1 MKRSQTPEK
10 AIALEAKREKA
21 VAKKLRFKN
30 REELRELYRIGNP
43 DKFTSDDIWLF
54 VVSCFGVVL
63 VMAAMASLNTVLPD
77 IAMDAKASQSQL
89 TWIVDA
95 YTLTLAGLLLPA
107 GAIGD
112 RFGRKGVFIGGLIV
126 FTIGCLIPIWWDTAN
141 ALIAARAVSGLGAA
155 FVMPST
161 LSILASRVPSRR
173 RPLAIAIWGASAGIG
188 AVLGLVGSGVILL
201 KFEWKGIFVALA
213 AFAALM
219 AICSF
224 TIEESREKK
233 PPRFDP
239 LGAVL
244 SAIGIALL
252 VLGLI
257 EAPTAGWGHPGIIV
271 CFIAA
276 IAFIGGF
283 IAWQLKCDHPLL
295 DVRLFA
301 NRGFGSG
308 SLSLLVQFAAT
319 FGVFYLLVQFM
330 QLVQGYSPI
339 KSAFSMAPLVP
350 PCIIFALLSIWA
362 TRKIGQKWL
371 LVFGHLILAAALL
384 MMIGVTRET
393 GYWYITAHMLIFAT
407 GLGLT
412 AAPATTAIMLQ
423 TPEKKYGVASA
434 VNDAAREIGAALGIA
449 LTGSLLTT
457 FYSDQVTSI
466 ANKVRDS
473 LNMAAQMGAGQPGS
487 GAKAHDAITGGLAGA
502 QSVAEQLSHNPMTQ
516 QLAGKLVNDA
526 QTAFVDGQMWAAIVL
541 AIIQIVTAIILA
553 FWAPGFHT
561 VKSQKDEEALNN
573 AKQSI
578 PIPLMAALDQ
588 TATRRHLLV
597 ATDFDG
603 TLAPLVSNPKKSTP
617 IPGVLEALEILADVP
632 HTKAAIVS
640 GRDLASLRKV
650 APVSRE
656 VTLVGSHGAEISDEE
671 SDLSKEQE
679 ELLKRLTEE
688 VKQASKLIHGSHVEE
703 KKYAVA
709 LHTRTAIKPA
719 KAAEQVAALKDQ
731 LAAIPGVTLAHG
743 KMVSEFAVI
752 NATKDAALE
761 SITKRWENGADAVL
775 YLGDDITDEH
785 IFTGLPA
792 RLASPTTE
800 IITVKVGEGET
811 AAQYRVDNE
820 LIAAAVIDYLCE
832 ERDRFA
838 DEHFTKKD
846 RKQHRKNVRSRTVKR
861 IVSTVPRR

>member
-1 MKRSQTPEK
+1 MKRSPTPEK
-10 AIALEAKREKA
+10 AIALEAKREQA

-43 DKFTSDDIWLF
+43 DKFTKDDIWLF

-77 IAMDAKASQSQL
+77 IAMDAKANQSEL

-95 YTLTLAGLLLPA
+95 YTLALAGLLLPA

-126 FTIGCLIPIWWDTAN
+126 FTIGSLVPIWWDTPD

-173 RPLAIAIWGASAGIG
+173 RPLAIAIWGASAGVG
-188 AVLGLVGSGVILL
+188 AVLGLVGSGLILL
-201 KFEWKGIFVALA
+201 NFEWKGIFVALA
-213 AFAALM
+213 AFAALI

-224 TIEESREKK
+224 TIEESKEKD

-244 SAIGIALL
+244 SAIGITLL

-257 EAPTAGWGHPGIIV
+257 EAPTQGWDNPGIIV
-271 CFIAA
+271 CFIGA

-295 DVRLFA
+295 NVRLFA

-319 FGVFYLLVQFM
+319 FGLFYTLVQFL
-330 QLVQGYSPI
+330 QLVQGFSPI

-371 LVFGHLILAAALL
+371 LVVGHLILAASLL
-384 MMIGVTRET
+384 MLIGVTPDT
-393 GYWYITAHMLIFAT
+393 DYWYVTVHMLIFAT

-434 VNDAAREIGAALGIA
+434 VNDAAREIGAAIGIA

-457 FYSDQVTSI
+457 FYSDQVTGI
-466 ANKVRDS
+466 ADKVRNS
-473 LNMAAQMGAGQPGS
+473 LTMAEQMGAGEPGS
-487 GAKAHDAITGGLAGA
+487 ALKAHDAITGGLAGA

-516 QLAGKLVNDA
+516 QLAGTLVDDA
-526 QTAFVDGQMWAAIVL
+526 QTAFIDGQMWSAVALAVL
-541 AIIQIVTAIILA
+541 QIITAIILA

-561 VKSQKDEEALNN
+561 VKSQKDEEALNK

-578 PIPLMAALDQ
+578 PIPLMTALEEA
-588 TATRRHLLV
+588 ATRRHLLV

-603 TLAPLVSNPKKSTP
+603 TLAPLVSNPKKSDP
-617 IPGVLEALEILADVP
+617 IPGSLEALEILAGVP

-650 APVSRE
+650 APVTRD
-656 VTLVGSHGAEISDEE
+656 VTLVGSHGAEISDDEQE
-671 SDLSKEQE
+671 LSKEQE
-679 ELLKRLTEE
+679 ALLKRLTEE
-688 VKQASKLIHGSHVEE
+688 VKKASKLIPGSKVEE

-709 LHTRTAIKPA
+709 LHIRTAKNSA
-719 KAAEQVAALKDQ
+719 KATEQAAALEDR
-731 LAAIPGVTLAHG
+731 LAGIPGVTLARG
-743 KMVSEFAVI
+743 KKVSEFAVI
-752 NATKDAALE
+752 DATKDAALE
-761 SITKRWENGADAVL
+761 SIAQRWENGADAVL
-775 YLGDDITDEH
+775 YLGDDVTDEH

-792 RLASPTTE
+792 RLTSPNTE
-800 IITVKVGEGET
+800 IITVKVGEGAT

-820 LIAAAVIDYLCE
+820 LVAAAAIDYLCE
-832 ERDRFA
+832 ARDRFA
-838 DEHFTKKD
+838 DEHFTRKD
-846 RKQHRKNVRSRTVKR
+846 RKQHRKNARNRTVKH
-861 IVSTVPRR
+861 IVSTVPGR